1 VPEGL
6 RERKKQLTR
15 QQIAEIA
22 RRRFAED
29 GFERV
34 TVAEI
39 AREAQVSEKTVFNYF
54 PTKEDL
60 VYWRLESF
68 EQELLGTIR
77 DRAEDESVLDA
88 FGRFVRAP
96 RGMLGDDVDEETRE
110 QLAALTRT
118 IAGSPALLARER
130 QIFEGYTRSLADI
143 IPGEG
148 IEPWVTANALMGV
161 HRALVDYARG
171 RILEGAD
178 HAQLAD
184 EIRAE
189 ADRALAL
196 LERGL
201 G

>member
-1 VPEGL
+1 MSEGL
-6 RERKKQLTR
+6 RERKKQQTR

-22 RRRFAED
+22 RRRFAEES
-29 GFERV
+29 FERV

-39 AREAQVSEKTVFNYF
+39 AREAQVSQKTVFNYF

-68 EQELLGTIR
+68 EQELLAAIR
-77 DRAEDESVLDA
+77 DRAEGESVLEA

-118 IAGSPALLARER
+118 IAESPALLARER
-130 QIFEGYTRSLADI
+130 QIFEGYTRSLADV
-143 IPGEG
+143 IPGDG

-161 HRALVDYARG
+161 HRALVDHARR
-171 RILEGAD
+171 RILEGAR
-178 HAQLAD
+178 HPELAE

-196 LERGL
+196 LGRGL

>member
-1 VPEGL
+1 MPEGL
-6 RERKKQLTR
+6 RERKKLQTR
-15 QQIAEIA
+15 RQIAEIA
-22 RRRFAED
+22 RRRFSED

-77 DRAEDESVLDA
+77 DRAEGESVLEA
-88 FGRFVRAP
+88 FGRFVSAP

-118 IAGSPALLARER
+118 IANSPALLARER
-130 QIFEGYTRSLADI
+130 QIFEGYTRSLAEV

-148 IEPWVTANALMGV
+148 IEPWVVANALMGV
-161 HRALVDYARG
+161 HRALVDYARR
-171 RILEGAD
+171 RILEGAR
-178 HAQLAD
+178 HPQLAD

-189 ADRALAL
+189 AGRALAL
-196 LERGL
+196 LDRGL
-201 G
+201 